1 MKNMADYHDHHL
13 KKGLLQLTDIFEK
26 FIDTCLKYYGLNP
39 GHCFS
44 SPGLNWSVMLK
55 MTDIK
60 LEKNIRY

>member
-1 MKNMADYHDHHL
+1 MKNMADYH
-13 KKGLLQLTDIFEK
+13 
-26 FIDTCLKYYGLNP
+26 YGLNP

-44 SPGLNWSVMLK
+44 SPGLNWGVMLK